1 ALAGAMDIIAE
12 NVSDDAE
19 IRKSVRKMFFKHG
32 VLLSRAAKEEDSVY
46 RMYYDFREPVS
57 RIAKHRVLAVN
68 RGEREGFLQVKI
80 ELPEELIIEYLLS
93 RTVRKKRS
101 VTAEFVEKAVE
112 DSFKRLIAPSV
123 ENEVRNELTEL

>member
-1 ALAGAMDIIAE
+1 
-12 NVSDDAE
+12 

-80 ELPEELIIEYLLS
+80 EVPEELIIEYLLS

-101 VTAEFVEKAVE
+101 VTAVSVEKAVE

-123 ENEVRNELTEL
+123 ENEEGASSRLNESSTAFSTNSAVT